1 MKAFPKGFKEAN
13 TTESTGMDL
22 RDYFAAK
29 VLQSLISASAT
40 VKDDMNYS
48 FDHALWCG
56 VNSEIDLKGEDKDG
70 KEFTYTWAQYY
81 AEEAYEIADAL
92 MKARGAK

>member
-29 VLQSLISASAT
+29 AMPLAT
-40 VKDDMNYS
+40 E
-48 FDHALWCG
+48 W
-56 VNSEIDLKGEDKDG
+56 LKRTYDEELGGTWSWDAED
-70 KEFTYTWAQYY
+70 
-81 AEEAYEIADAL
+81 AEEIAITAYMMADAM
-92 MKARGAK
+92 MKAKNETP